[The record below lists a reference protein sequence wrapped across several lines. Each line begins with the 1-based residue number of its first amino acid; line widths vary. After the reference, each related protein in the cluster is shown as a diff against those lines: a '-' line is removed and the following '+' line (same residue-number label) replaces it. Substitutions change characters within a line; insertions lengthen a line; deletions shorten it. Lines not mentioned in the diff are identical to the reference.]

1 MHLIRLLIADDHKVL
16 LDGFVSLFRDQED
29 IGVVGV
35 ASNGLQVI
43 DILQGTEVD
52 IVLLDINMP
61 ALNGV
66 ETARRITKEFPSTKI
81 IALSMYKEASYV
93 RRMKENGAMGYILKD
108 DSADEMIEAIRQVKK
123 GEEYFSS
130 QLKDLLLS
138 QVLTSKKSSD
148 ARLTRR
154 EKEVLTHIAD
164 GHSNK
169 EIADKLFVSTHTVD
183 SHRKNLL
190 AKLEAKN
197 TAELVKKAME
207 RGII

>member
-1 MHLIRLLIADDHKVL
+1 MIRLLIADDHKVL
-16 LDGFVSLFRDQED
+16 LDGFVSLFRDQEE
-29 IGVVGV
+29 ISVVGV
-35 ASNGLQVI
+35 ASNGMQVL
-43 DILQGTEVD
+43 DILKGTEVD
-52 IVLLDINMP
+52 IALLDINMP
-61 ALNGV
+61 ELNGV
-66 ETARRITKEFPSTKI
+66 ETARRISKEFPNTKI

-93 RRMKENGAMGYILKD
+93 KRMKENGAMGYILKD
-108 DSADEMIEAIRQVKK
+108 DSADEMIEAIQQVHI
-123 GEEYFSS
+123 GQEYFSS

-138 QVLTSKKSSD
+138 QVLTQKKSSD

-164 GHSNK
+164 GFSNK
-169 EIADKLFVSTHTVD
+169 EIADKLFVSTHTID

>member
-1 MHLIRLLIADDHKVL
+1 MIRLLIADDHKVL
-16 LDGFVSLFRDQED
+16 LDGFVSLFRDQEE
-29 IGVVGV
+29 ISVVGV
-35 ASNGLQVI
+35 ASNGMQVL
-43 DILQGTEVD
+43 DILKGTEVD
-52 IVLLDINMP
+52 IALLDINMP
-61 ALNGV
+61 ELNGV
-66 ETARRITKEFPSTKI
+66 ETARRISKDFPNTKI

-93 RRMKENGAMGYILKD
+93 KRMKENGAMGYILKD
-108 DSADEMIEAIRQVKK
+108 DSADEMIEAIQQVYI
-123 GEEYFSS
+123 GQEYFSN

-138 QVLTSKKSSD
+138 QVLTQKKSSD

-164 GHSNK
+164 GFSNK
-169 EIADKLFVSTHTVD
+169 EIADKLFVSTHTID